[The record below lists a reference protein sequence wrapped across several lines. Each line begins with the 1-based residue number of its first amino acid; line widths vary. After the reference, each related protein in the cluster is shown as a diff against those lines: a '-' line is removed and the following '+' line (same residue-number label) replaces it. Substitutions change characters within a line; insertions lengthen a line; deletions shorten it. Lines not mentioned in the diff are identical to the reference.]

1 MGVVKSARN
10 KAEGDLDSGSNKEAM
25 TRAEKPEQNP
35 SRSDAPAESKEQKKE
50 NALESKNAEGK
61 SAENFS
67 ANKFEMTQEV
77 KDALKTEKDTAYFW
91 SGLGPNGQNIA
102 KEKAVAA
109 GGTTLENQ
117 LEKNRIDMPE
127 WSFNDKNS
135 QKAWNDVSACYAE
148 NCSGEVKVLAGKIRE
163 GSIFESTE
171 YNKLVENKN
180 VSSISLVNAETGD
193 KQTIYDRD
201 KPENNAQKVV
211 YEENGQRYI
220 RFDKGVESD
229 NETNRH

>member
-1 MGVVKSARN
+1 
-10 KAEGDLDSGSNKEAM
+10 
-25 TRAEKPEQNP
+25 
-35 SRSDAPAESKEQKKE
+35 
-50 NALESKNAEGK
+50 
-61 SAENFS
+61 
-67 ANKFEMTQEV
+67 MTQEV

-127 WSFNDKNS
+127 WSFNDKNP
-135 QKAWNDVSACYAE
+135 QKAWNDVSACYA
-148 NCSGEVKVLAGKIRE
+148 
-163 GSIFESTE
+163 
-171 YNKLVENKN
+171 
-180 VSSISLVNAETGD
+180 
-193 KQTIYDRD
+193 
-201 KPENNAQKVV
+201 
-211 YEENGQRYI
+211 ENGQRYI